1 MKNLKQKNKLIMV
14 VLLIILF
21 AIILT
26 LTGCGKSSNFSVD
39 EILQYMSDKYG
50 EDFTYIEPI
59 DINQPTASS
68 LSIFVESKNYPNKK
82 IFAKCISS
90 VKSDKK
96 RFCDNFISYIYED
109 ATRDLLT
116 NISTTVYPDAKIRY
130 VVDST
135 VASSYS
141 DDGKLTFEK
150 YLSRERSSISYTI
163 VLPPEHDSTIYK
175 EELANLC
182 KLFKEN
188 KVVCSVTIVYLKDD
202 SQFETFITDGK
213 YDDYNGYKLRG
224 DIRVDQNFDIAFE
237 EWR

>member
-82 IFAKCISS
+82 IFAKWI
-90 VKSDKK
+90 
-96 RFCDNFISYIYED
+96 
-109 ATRDLLT
+109 
-116 NISTTVYPDAKIRY
+116 
-130 VVDST
+130 
-135 VASSYS
+135 
-141 DDGKLTFEK
+141 
-150 YLSRERSSISYTI
+150 
-163 VLPPEHDSTIYK
+163 
-175 EELANLC
+175 
-182 KLFKEN
+182 
-188 KVVCSVTIVYLKDD
+188 
-202 SQFETFITDGK
+202 
-213 YDDYNGYKLRG
+213 
-224 DIRVDQNFDIAFE
+224 
-237 EWR
+237 

>member
-1 MKNLKQKNKLIMV
+1 MKHFKFLK
-14 VLLIILF
+14 
-21 AIILT
+21 ILT
-26 LTGCGKSSNFSVD
+26 VVIMLGLVLTTLAGCGKKTNFSVD

-90 VKSDKK
+90 AKSDKK

-135 VASSYS
+135 IASSYS

-150 YLSRERSSISYTI
+150 YLSRERSSIIYTI

-202 SQFETFITDGK
+202 SQFEKFITDGK
-213 YDDYNGYKLRG
+213 YDYNGYKLRG
-224 DIRVDQNFDIAFE
+224 DIIVDQNFDIAFE